1 MSVPAWRLRWRRF
14 RHFAPYA
21 ARKLLKL
28 RPRELWELVL
38 AQLMIFWAQAIVRL
52 RPVGRL
58 AAMEGTAADR
68 AAAGAARETGV
79 LGDAR
84 RLALAVDRA
93 ASFGVGRP
101 LCLARSVA
109 VQRML
114 ELHGIQGSRIRI
126 GVAKQGDAF
135 AAHAWVEYRGEILAD
150 YPWYVRNFAEL
161 SDMRVVKSA

>member
-1 MSVPAWRLRWRRF
+1 MPVWRHRLRRLRALVP
-14 RHFAPYA
+14 HLG
-21 ARKLLKL
+21 RKLLSL
-28 RPRELWELVL
+28 SVRELWELVL
-38 AQLMIFWAQAIVRL
+38 AQGMILWAQALVRM

-58 AAMEGTAADR
+58 ASMEGTPGDVAPAEAAV
-68 AAAGAARETGV
+68 TGS
-79 LGDAR
+79 LDDAR

-109 VQRML
+109 ITRLL
-114 ELHGIQGSRIRI
+114 ELYGIRGSRIRI

-135 AAHAWVEYRGEILAD
+135 AAHAWVEYRGVILAD
-150 YPWYVRNFAEL
+150 YPWYVRHFSEL